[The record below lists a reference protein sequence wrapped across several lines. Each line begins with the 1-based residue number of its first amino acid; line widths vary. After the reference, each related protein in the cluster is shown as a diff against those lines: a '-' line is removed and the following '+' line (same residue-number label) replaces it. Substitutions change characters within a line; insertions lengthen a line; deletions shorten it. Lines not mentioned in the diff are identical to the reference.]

1 MSDEDVDLIRF
12 RSIAE
17 CDGIIDAVFDLKE
30 RAAKAEREACEA
42 TLVELRNSTMC
53 VCDGEGNLVGSYLQ
67 YEHDTIDKAI
77 GALRARGKEGS
88 DADKT

>member
-1 MSDEDVDLIRF
+1 MIIGGVLPVLSNDA
-12 RSIAE
+12 AE
-17 CDGIIDAVFDLKE
+17 IKRLRKKLKAAVQAE
-30 RAAKAEREACEA
+30 RAACEA